1 MIDLA
6 RQGKVKDALELY
18 EKEAPAQYL
27 KNWMRRS
34 IDKSLKGLYMKAR
47 GLEFK
52 YPLSSFKVPAILSQT
67 MRKKTNK
74 TIVLVGEP
82 GSGKTKYLIAHC
94 REVLNVEP
102 LIINN
107 IDGLRFYNG
116 QSVIIL
122 DDVA

>member
-1 MIDLA
+1 MIALA

-27 KNWMRRS
+27 KNWMS
-34 IDKSLKGLYMKAR
+34 IDKSLKGLYMKSR
-47 GLEFK
+47 GLELK
-52 YPLSSFKVPAILSQT
+52 YPLSSFNIPPALSKMLGQ
-67 MRKKTNK
+67 KTNK
-74 TIVLVGEP
+74 TIVLVGGP
-82 GSGKTKYLIAHC
+82 GSGKTRLLQAHC

-102 LIINN
+102 FIINN

-116 QSVIIL
+116 QPVIIL